1 MADKVLELDRLNA
14 AIAVLEAQRSMLG
27 DAVVDTAVGPLRERL
42 AALSTPAPSR
52 RHQRRQ
58 VTVLFADI
66 FGYTTLSEHVD
77 PERIGLMLSRFW
89 GGVDELVRSRRG
101 RVYSHMGDGIMVVWG
116 DTASSEDDA
125 EQAVRA
131 GLAMLEMIRS
141 EGLVVAGTRVEAQ
154 MRVGVNT
161 GLAHLSDRDGHTAI
175 GDTVNVA
182 ARLEGAAAPGSMLIS
197 RSTFSQVRGLFELA
211 DAGQLALKGR
221 EQAVQAYR
229 VVRPLPRA
237 FPVRRRGIEGI
248 ETELVG
254 RTEQLERIHQR
265 MNRAIA
271 LREPCVTTIVGE
283 PGIGKSRMLA
293 ECRDWLETGM
303 NPVRYFEGRCYPDT
317 TLQPFALLRNILFHR
332 FQVSDDDDPTTAMQK
347 MAVGVAGLLGA
358 GAGRVADSLGWLIG
372 LGARSAADTRSD
384 GTYRRNAAISD
395 TVDFFTTVAAGALP
409 MMLFL
414 EDLHWADDASLELFE
429 RLLAGAPAGLT
440 LIGTTRPL
448 LLSRRPAWGAEQ
460 GLQRDQTVLFLEPL
474 DDAAAERLVDQ
485 ILSMADEVPPAFR
498 RQLVAQAS
506 GNAFHLE
513 ELIKMLIDDGVITTG
528 DTWTI
533 DARRVADMRVPDTL
547 VGVLQSRL
555 DHLSAAEF
563 RLLQVASVFGR
574 FFWEDALAAVMKA
587 STEAGAPPVDIA
599 GVFGSLLATELI
611 LRRPTSRFSGTREA
625 EFRHDVLRAVAYD
638 TIPLDDRPRLHRGA
652 AHWLSPVAGDR
663 GDEHAVVIAGH
674 LDRAGDRVEAA
685 EWYVRA
691 AQQLAGQ
698 ALFADA
704 LRLYAEAVDRITDP
718 VRRTDVLLGQTYTM
732 VTAGR
737 HDDAKQLVEPMLKPG
752 SGATI
757 SQQLRARGELARIYG
772 LRDGNFD
779 AAEQLLLEGIAQ
791 QHLVPDDDPGRR
803 FLEHQLGILQI
814 TVGRYAAGAQT
825 LGRIIERPFSS
836 AEIQRRGWSIN
847 ALAYA
852 HAHLGDASRAIEL
865 SHDAERIGREHNDA
879 RLVMASVAQRALVA
893 LHAGDWAA
901 ALDLFGQAQQLNR
914 RHGDVEKLATVAN
927 YLGQAALGLGDVDGS
942 RGHFSEAAE
951 VSARSGVVTERVRAL
966 IGLAAVAAH
975 LGQRGLAAR
984 VLALARR
991 HPAAGGESARLAAW
1005 VDATCRLDPD
1015 DAGSAA
1021 PAPVDL
1027 DSAFELLRGAFAA
1040 PDPVSQPSFRR
1051 LAA

>member
-1 MADKVLELDRLNA
+1 MVEVDRLHA
-14 AIAVLEAQRSMLG
+14 AIAALEAQRSMLG
-27 DAVVDTAVGPLRERL
+27 DAVVDTAVGSLRTRL
-42 AALSTPAPSR
+42 AALNPPAPSR

-66 FGYTTLSEHVD
+66 FGYATLSEHVD

-116 DTASSEDDA
+116 DTSSSEDDA

-131 GLAMLEMIRS
+131 GLAMLEMMRS

-248 ETELVG
+248 ETDLVG
-254 RTEQLERIHQR
+254 RTAQLELIRQR

-271 LREPCVTTIVGE
+271 LREPCVMTIVGE

-317 TLQPFALLRNILFHR
+317 TLQPFALLRSILFHR

-347 MAVGVAGLLGA
+347 IAVGVAGLLGA
-358 GAGRVADSLGWLIG
+358 RAGRVADSLGWLIG
-372 LGARSAADTRSD
+372 LGARSAADARSD

-395 TVDFFTTVAAGALP
+395 TVDFFTAVAAGELP

-414 EDLHWADDASLELFE
+414 EDLHWADDASLDLFE

-440 LIGTTRPL
+440 LICATRPS
-448 LLSRRPAWGAEQ
+448 LLSRRPAWGAEP
-460 GLQRDQTVLFLEPL
+460 GVHNDQTVLFLEPL

-485 ILSMADEVPPAFR
+485 ILSLADEVPPAFR
-498 RQLVAQAS
+498 RQLVLRAS

-533 DARRVADMRVPDTL
+533 DARRVADVRVPDTL

-574 FFWEDALAAVMKA
+574 FFWEDALAAVMKESA
-587 STEAGAPPVDIA
+587 EVDAPPVDIDA
-599 GVFGSLLATELI
+599 VLGSLLATDLI
-611 LRRPTSRFSGTREA
+611 QRRPTSRFSGTVEA
-625 EFRHDVLRAVAYD
+625 EFRHDVLRAVTYD

-652 AHWLSPVAGDR
+652 ARWLAPASGGR
-663 GDEHAVVIAGH
+663 GDEQAIVIAGH
-674 LDRAGDRVEAA
+674 LDKADDRAAAA

-691 AQQLAGQ
+691 ARQTAGQ

-704 LRLYAEAVDRITDP
+704 LRLFAEAVDRIHDA
-718 VRRTDVLLGQTYTM
+718 VRRTDVLLEQIYTM
-732 VTAGR
+732 ITAGR
-737 HDDAKQLVEPMLKPG
+737 HDEAKRMVEPMLQPG
-752 SGATI
+752 SGAST

-772 LRDGNFD
+772 LRDGDFE
-779 AAEQLLLEGIAQ
+779 AAERVLLEGIALE
-791 QHLVPDDDPGRR
+791 HLVPEGDPGRL

-814 TVGRYAAGAQT
+814 VVGRYADAVQT
-825 LGRIIERPFSS
+825 LGRVIERRSS
-836 AEIQRRGWSIN
+836 NAEVPRGWSIN
-847 ALAYA
+847 ALAHA
-852 HAHLGDASRAIEL
+852 HAHLGDAARATEL
-865 SHDAERIGREHNDA
+865 SHEAERIAREHNDP
-879 RLVMASVAQRALVA
+879 RLVMASMAQRALVA
-893 LHAGDWAA
+893 LQAADWAV
-901 ALDLFGQAQQLNR
+901 ALDLFNQSQQLNR

-927 YLGQAALGLGDVDGS
+927 YMGQSALGLGDVDGALA
-942 RGHFSEAAE
+942 HFSEAAE
-951 VSARSGVVTERVRAL
+951 VSLRAGVVTERVRAVV
-966 IGLAAVAAH
+966 GLAAVTAH
-975 LGQRGLAAR
+975 LGHRDLAAR
-984 VLALARR
+984 ALGVARR

-1005 VDATCRLDPD
+1005 VDTTYALDIG
-1015 DAGSAA
+1015 AAESTA
-1021 PAPVDL
+1021 PAQVDL
-1027 DSAFELLRGAFAA
+1027 DGALALLRGVLDA
-1040 PDPVSQPSFRR
+1040 PDLQPSSSRVP
-1051 LAA
+1051 A